1 MNRLNLGCGSNF
13 HSEWRNIDFISHST
27 SVIQHDLRKGIP
39 YEDDFFDVVYHSH
52 ILEHFTK
59 DEALRFIKECYRVL
73 IPGGT
78 IRVAVPDLEAICK
91 EYLNN
96 LNKALNSEHE
106 AALDYDWILLEMFD
120 QVTRNESGG
129 EMAKYLSRKEI
140 PNSEYIFRRIGDE
153 GRNIHSDY
161 LRSIEGNIEST
172 TSSQLKTESRNI
184 RFLGRIKNR
193 IFRALYR
200 EEIEELRNNQ
210 EALKLGRFKMSGEIH
225 QWMYDRY
232 SLKKLLLTCGFG
244 EVRIVSAFE
253 SSIEDWSKYQLDVKA
268 DRVRKPDSLFMEATK

>member
-1 MNRLNLGCGSNF
+1 MKRLNLGCGSNF
-13 HSEWRNIDFISHST
+13 HSEWINIDFISHST

-73 IPGGT
+73 KPEGI
-78 IRVAVPDLEAICK
+78 IRVAVPDLEAICT

-106 AALDYDWILLEMFD
+106 ATLDYDWILLEMFD
-120 QVTRNESGG
+120 QITRKESGG
-129 EMAKYLSRKEI
+129 EMARYLCRKEI
-140 PNSEYIFRRIGDE
+140 PNDEYVFRRIGDE
-153 GRNIHSDY
+153 GRNIHSNF
-161 LRSIEGNIEST
+161 LRSIEDSIESI
-172 TSSQLKTESRNI
+172 TSTQAKIKSRNI
-184 RFLGRIKNR
+184 SYLSRIKNK
-193 IFRALYR
+193 IFRVLFKD
-200 EEIEELRNNQ
+200 ELEELRNNHD
-210 EALKLGRFKMSGEIH
+210 ALKLGRFKMSGEIH

-232 SLKKLLLTCGFG
+232 SLKKLLSTCGFG

-268 DRVRKPDSLFMEATK
+268 DSVRKPDSLFMEAKK